1 MIFAE
6 EMKMNLHYGG
16 FQQHN
21 NPSNFASNPMEMNT
35 AIWEPPGYSDTSS
48 SNASLGYNNVI
59 ILTQLLGVIYILHI
73 FV

>member
-6 EMKMNLHYGG
+6 EMKMNLYYGG

>member
-6 EMKMNLHYGG
+6 EMKMNLYYGG

-59 ILTQLLGVIYILHI
+59 RLKSTHT
-73 FV
+73 